1 MNIRALTLH
10 IISSESADSIY
21 KEKQERNCKE
31 FLALSYHE
39 VFSYLFLFETSVYI
53 NIEKELA

>member
-1 MNIRALTLH
+1 MNTRAPTLH
-10 IISSESADSIY
+10 IISSESVDSIY
-21 KEKQERNCKE
+21 KEKQERDCKD
-31 FLALSYHE
+31 FLSLSYHE